1 MKIMVTG
8 AKGQLGTDLIPEL
21 KKQNVQVIEA
31 DVDTLDITDKSAVEA
46 FIEAQKPDAVIH
58 LAAYTAVDKAEEE
71 KDLCTAVNVTGTA
84 NLAEVCGRL
93 GIKILYTSTD
103 YIFGSDDDNWLET
116 DAPVNPCNH
125 YGLTKYQGEQ
135 IIRENCEKH
144 FIIRI
149 SWVFGVHGKNFVYTM
164 LRLADTRETLTVV
177 NDQIGSPTFTPDLS
191 KLIVEMILTDKYGT
205 YHASNEDICSWAEFA
220 NAIMKLA
227 GKSTKIVPIS
237 SADYPCAAKRPFNSR
252 LSKASLDKAGFER
265 LPTWQ
270 DALTRFLAE
279 TGNLA

>member
-31 DVDTLDITDKSAVEA
+31 DIDTLDITDRSAVEA
-46 FIEAQKPDAVIH
+46 FIEAHKPDAVIH

-71 KDLCTAVNVTGTA
+71 KDICTAVNVTGTA

-135 IIRENCEKH
+135 IIRESCEKH

-191 KLIVEMILTDKYGT
+191 KLIAEMILTDKYGT
-205 YHASNEDICSWAEFA
+205 YHASNEDICSWADFA